1 MSKFCEL
8 VKIFT
13 QRMINSITRRVS
25 ITKPRKK
32 TNKTVDNKVNVGP
45 AKNAFSLS
53 SVTVSLSLCC
63 LLVFL
68 ICESSQQFHAQ
79 HNHGRWVIRAL
90 LTHVST
96 DTLLTLRLGNL
107 DASWR
112 NIAARVQPQLKW
124 EIGSC
129 SCSYSYSC
137 SHSHSFD

>member
-1 MSKFCEL
+1 MSKLCEL

-53 SVTVSLSLCC
+53 SVTISLSPLPLSCC
-63 LLVFL
+63 LVLFL

-107 DASWR
+107 DAS
-112 NIAARVQPQLKW
+112 
-124 EIGSC
+124 
-129 SCSYSYSC
+129 
-137 SHSHSFD
+137 